1 MWFSRFEEGTNA
13 SNILKSFCELQ
24 YNGEGTMQ
32 KRQIMPS
39 FTINDFELKA
49 KVKIRQ
55 MESFT
60 LLVFSI
66 DSFFMGKCLLT
77 DFLVE
82 FEMF

>member
-1 MWFSRFEEGTNA
+1 
-13 SNILKSFCELQ
+13 
-24 YNGEGTMQ
+24 MQ

-66 DSFFMGKCLLT
+66 DSFFMESV
-77 DFLVE
+77 F
-82 FEMF
+82 